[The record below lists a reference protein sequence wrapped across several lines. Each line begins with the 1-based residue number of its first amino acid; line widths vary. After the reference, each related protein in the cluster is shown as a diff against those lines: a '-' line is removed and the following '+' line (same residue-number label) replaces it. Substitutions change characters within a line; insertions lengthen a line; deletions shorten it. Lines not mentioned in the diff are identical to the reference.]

1 MAQSALSR
9 LAGPF
14 ALSAGG
20 LFIAAQALL
29 FATLEPANK
38 LATVHKPL
46 FAVAQVGY
54 FLGFCMLLLALFA
67 AYVWESDRAGTF
79 GVIAFCAAVVGTMFL
94 AGDLWFDTFAGP
106 WIITAAPDVADTPTG
121 SVVAGAFV
129 SYALFAIGWVL
140 FGLASLRA
148 RVFPRLIS
156 VAIVVGGVVGFLALL
171 PPYGIPLG
179 LAMIALGAWMI
190 QAPASRTADGLA
202 TA

>member
-1 MAQSALSR
+1 MLQSPLSR
-9 LAGPF
+9 VAGPF
-14 ALSAGG
+14 ALAAGG
-20 LFIAAQALL
+20 LFVAAQVLL
-29 FATLEPANK
+29 LATLDPANK
-38 LATVHKPL
+38 LATVQEPL

-67 AYVWESDRAGTF
+67 AYQWESSRAGMF
-79 GVIAFCAAVVGTMFL
+79 GVIAFCAAVIGTMFL

-106 WIITAAPDVADTPTG
+106 WIIMAAPDVANNPTG

>member
-1 MAQSALSR
+1 MVQSPLSR

-20 LFIAAQALL
+20 LFIAAQVLL
-29 FATLEPANK
+29 FATLEPLNK
-38 LATVHKPL
+38 LATVQKPL

-54 FLGFCMLLLALFA
+54 FLGFCVLLLALFA
-67 AYVWESDRAGTF
+67 AYEWQSARTGSF
-79 GVIAFCAAVVGTMFL
+79 GVIAFCAAVIGTMFL

-106 WIITAAPDVADTPTG
+106 WIITAAPNVAETPTG

-140 FGLASLRA
+140 FGLSSLRA

-156 VAIVVGGVVGFLALL
+156 VGIMVGGAVGFLALL

-179 LAMIALGAWMI
+179 LAMIALGTWMTR
-190 QAPASRTADGLA
+190 APGPRTADVPVA
-202 TA
+202 A